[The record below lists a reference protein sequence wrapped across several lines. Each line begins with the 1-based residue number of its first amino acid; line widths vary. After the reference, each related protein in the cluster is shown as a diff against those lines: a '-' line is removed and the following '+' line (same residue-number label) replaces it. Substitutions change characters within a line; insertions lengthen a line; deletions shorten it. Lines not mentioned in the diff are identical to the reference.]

1 MNATTSCPTNLA
13 SGGSLRAD
21 MCSMRCFRRA
31 ILLAMLAAAVPA
43 TGCAMFESDVTYNPY
58 APNGTDHPALREAQR
73 FLDYPFR
80 AMDRFDARFE
90 RVVY

>member
-1 MNATTSCPTNLA
+1 MNATSSCPANLA
-13 SGGSLRAD
+13 SGRSLLAD
-21 MCSMRCFRRA
+21 MCGMRCFRRV
-31 ILLAMLAAAVPA
+31 ILLAMLAAGVTA
-43 TGCAMFESDVTYNPY
+43 TGCALFQSDVTYNPY
-58 APNGTDHPALREAQR
+58 APNGTDRPALGEVER